1 MYYLPVL
8 RMPFAYWA
16 WETFWDVIVILRNF
30 PTEFALVFLL
40 VDIRE
45 LIFGFIPLNVALVR
59 QLTTESEVLIFA
71 LTKTSK
77 RD

>member
-1 MYYLPVL
+1 ML
-8 RMPFAYWA
+8 A
-16 WETFWDVIVILRNF
+16 
-30 PTEFALVFLL
+30 FLL
-40 VDIRE
+40 VDIGE